1 MADNDLPPYMLTP
14 MDGDPFSNLGAV
26 PKQGQSIFSPIKKYG
41 LAGLIAGGAAHFKTT
56 PVDNNPFEQLQF
68 KHGGA
73 IKLSKANANYRP
85 GSKKNICAECT
96 MFRAPHKC
104 TSVSGFISPLGL
116 CDYFDRKDT

>member
-26 PKQGQSIFSPIKKYG
+26 
-41 LAGLIAGGAAHFKTT
+41 HFKTT

>member
-26 PKQGQSIFSPIKKYG
+26 PKQGQSIFSPNIQSDI
-41 LAGLIAGGAAHFKTT
+41 AGLPPRVANFA
-56 PVDNNPFEQLQF
+56 
-68 KHGGA
+68 HGGA